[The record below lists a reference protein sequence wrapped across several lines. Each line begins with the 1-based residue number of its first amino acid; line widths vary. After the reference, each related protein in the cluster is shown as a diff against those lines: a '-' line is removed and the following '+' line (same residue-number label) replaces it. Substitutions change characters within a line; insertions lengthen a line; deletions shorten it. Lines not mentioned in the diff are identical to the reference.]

1 MYNLVLLYKYDH
13 GDCTCR
19 SGEIPQT
26 DRSVRSDRS
35 DGTDGISG
43 TDGTDGTRRSDRKNM
58 IHI

>member
-35 DGTDGISG
+35 DGTDGIG
-43 TDGTDGTRRSDRKNM
+43 GADGTRRTDRKNM
-58 IHI
+58 IYI